1 MAYRIINKPQ
11 DIVLSSMLSAL
22 RISADGEWAHVTVTG
37 PDGPLLENRYFPFKG
52 SLSLNDLNEPMEEY
66 MRRAGVA
73 EAPFSI
79 TVGREESVDDSASFR
94 LLYCERVPP
103 AGTPDM
109 GTFLRENF
117 LTTLERRR
125 LAPQDTLLLS
135 LRAFEGED
143 TTATVDYYYRIEG
156 SDDILQGSM
165 QPDGG
170 GTSAADGIK
179 TMALPLETVAAHA
192 AERLKLKPYQ
202 VRLLNFTIC
211 VGSRIIS
218 CFVDPSLAGGRTF
231 VFRNCFNV
239 PERVTLAA
247 VTTRKAAVDRS
258 LASVGGRARFYDQK
272 ATFSH
277 EVQTGGLTSDEAAWI
292 DQLLIS
298 HSVMLLLRSPFGAE
312 QLAPVL
318 VTDST
323 CEIQDGDEALN
334 TVKFTWR
341 FDRNRPCM
349 ALPHGG
355 GIFTYQYDNSFV

>member
-11 DIVLSSMLSAL
+11 GIVLSSMLGTI
-22 RISADGEWAHVTVTG
+22 RISADGEYADVRVTG
-37 PDGPLLENRYFPFKG
+37 PDGLLLENRYFPFKS
-52 SLSLNDLNEPMEEY
+52 SLLLNDLNEPIEEY
-66 MRRAGVA
+66 MRRAGLA

-79 TVGREESVDDSASFR
+79 TVGREESVDDSAYFR

-143 TTATVDYYYRIEG
+143 TTATVDYYYRTQG

-165 QPDGG
+165 QPAGG
-170 GTSAADGIK
+170 GTAYGAGIQF
-179 TMALPLETVAAHA
+179 MALPLESIAAHA

-202 VRLLNFTIC
+202 IRLLNFTVR
-211 VGSRIIS
+211 VGGRSMS
-218 CFVDPSLAGGRTF
+218 CFVDPLLADGRTF

-239 PERVTLAA
+239 YERVTLAA

-292 DQLLIS
+292 DQLFTS

-312 QLAPVL
+312 QPAPVL

-341 FDRNRPCM
+341 FDHNRPCM